1 MHILTVRDSVGVDHL
16 DEIHVIGGNCLK
28 GSITV
33 QGSKNTVLPI
43 MAASLLQ
50 REICVLRG
58 CPRILD
64 VCYMEEILHILGVVT
79 WWKGHDLYLDCSK
92 VCGMEIAS
100 EYTGRM
106 RCSVILLGALL
117 GRNQRGVIGYPG
129 GCVIGKRPI
138 DLHLYALKSLGAI
151 ISEKNGKIQ
160 ADCKK
165 LKGQEINFPDRS
177 VGATEQALLAAV
189 LAEGE
194 TVLRNC
200 AREPEITWLC
210 RFLQKM
216 GARIC
221 HEKEGCIRVQGVTSL
236 HGTEML
242 IPADRIVTGTY
253 LCAAAASR
261 GSVTVENAPEGE
273 MEAFLEVYRKMGGQ
287 CRRVGGKLIVNGK
300 NTGFPLEL
308 LETEVYPGFPTDLQ
322 SPAMAVLATIPG
334 VSRIRE
340 KIFEDRY
347 KTASWLC
354 KMGAQIQIRDGV
366 AVIYGGQPLTG
377 CTVEAEELR
386 GGAALV
392 IAALAAQGITRIR
405 GCCFIERGY
414 EHICE
419 DLTALGGLLIK
430 DRGTL

>member
-1 MHILTVRDSVGVDHL
+1 MFFQ
-16 DEIHVIGGNCLK
+16 K
-28 GSITV
+28 
-33 QGSKNTVLPI
+33 
-43 MAASLLQ
+43 
-50 REICVLRG
+50 
-58 CPRILD
+58 
-64 VCYMEEILHILGVVT
+64 
-79 WWKGHDLYLDCSK
+79 
-92 VCGMEIAS
+92 
-100 EYTGRM
+100 
-106 RCSVILLGALL
+106 
-117 GRNQRGVIGYPG
+117 
-129 GCVIGKRPI
+129 
-138 DLHLYALKSLGAI
+138 
-151 ISEKNGKIQ
+151 
-160 ADCKK
+160 
-165 LKGQEINFPDRS
+165 RS
-177 VGATEQALLAAV
+177 VGATEQGILAAV
-189 LAEGE
+189 LAEGK
-194 TVLRNC
+194 TVLNGC
-200 AREPEITWLC
+200 ACEPEIYWLC
-210 RFLQKM
+210 HYLTGM
-216 GARIC
+216 GAKIRIR
-221 HEKEGCIRVQGVTSL
+221 ENGCICIEGVEKL
-236 HGTEML
+236 EAGDGC
-242 IPADRIVTGTY
+242 IPPDRIVAGTY
-253 LCAAAASR
+253 LMAAAATR
-261 GSVTVENAPEGE
+261 GEIILENPPLEE
-273 MEAFLEVYRKMGGQ
+273 MDGILDVYRKMGGQ

-322 SPAMAVLATIPG
+322 SPAMAVLVTIPG

>member
-1 MHILTVRDSVGVDHL
+1 M
-16 DEIHVIGGNCLK
+16 DEIHVMGGSSLS
-28 GSITV
+28 GEISI
-33 QGSKNTVLPI
+33 QGSKNAALPM
-43 MAASLLQ
+43 MAASLMH
-50 REICVLRG
+50 RGTSVLRG
-58 CPRILD
+58 CPGISD
-64 VCYMEEILHILGVVT
+64 VFCMEEILKSLGAVT
-79 WWKGHDLYLDCSK
+79 RWKGHDLYLDCTDADQTEVS
-92 VCGMEIAS
+92 ALF
-100 EYTGRM
+100 TGRM
-106 RCSVILLGALL
+106 RSSVILLAAVL
-117 GRNQRGVIGYPG
+117 GRNKVCRIGYPG
-129 GCVIGKRPI
+129 GCTIGKRPI
-138 DLHLYALKSLGAI
+138 DLHLMALKELGAEI
-151 ISEKNGKIQ
+151 EENSSYIYACCNGFR
-160 ADCKK
+160 
-165 LKGQEINFPDRS
+165 GTEIVFGKSS
-177 VGATEQALLAAV
+177 VGATQQAILAAV

-194 TVLRNC
+194 TILKNC
-200 AREPEITWLC
+200 AGEPEVVWLC
-210 RFLQKM
+210 RYLRSM
-216 GARIC
+216 GAEISGEGKPEIRI
-221 HEKEGCIRVQGVTSL
+221 RGVRELSAGDF
-236 HGTEML
+236 H
-242 IPADRIVTGTY
+242 IPPDRIVAGTY
-253 LCAAAASR
+253 MCAAA
-261 GSVTVENAPEGE
+261 VTKSEIRLRRVPLEE
-273 MEAFLEVYRKMGGQ
+273 MKAFLDVYRKMGGQ

>member
-1 MHILTVRDSVGVDHL
+1 MNIMIFADQ
-16 DEIHVIGGNCLK
+16 E
-28 GSITV
+28 
-33 QGSKNTVLPI
+33 SK
-43 MAASLLQ
+43 LL
-50 REICVLRG
+50 
-58 CPRILD
+58 
-64 VCYMEEILHILGVVT
+64 Y
-79 WWKGHDLYLDCSK
+79 
-92 VCGMEIAS
+92 
-100 EYTGRM
+100 EYYDPEQM
-106 RCSVILLGALL
+106 
-117 GRNQRGVIGYPG
+117 
-129 GCVIGKRPI
+129 KDI
-138 DLHLYALKSLGAI
+138 DLI
-151 ISEKNGKIQ
+151 ISCGDLPPEYLTFFATLCHAPLLYVKGNHDGKY
-160 ADCKK
+160 
-165 LKGQEINFPDRS
+165 
-177 VGATEQALLAAV
+177 EQK
-189 LAEGE
+189 
-194 TVLRNC
+194 
-200 AREPEITWLC
+200 PP
-210 RFLQKM
+210 
-216 GARIC
+216 
-221 HEKEGCIRVQGVTSL
+221 EGCICIEGVEKL
-236 HGTEML
+236 EAGDDR
-242 IPADRIVTGTY
+242 IPPDRIVAGTY
-253 LCAAAASR
+253 LMAAAATR
-261 GSVTVENAPEGE
+261 GEIILENPPLEE
-273 MEAFLEVYRKMGGQ
+273 MGGILDVYRKMGGQ

-354 KMGAQIQIRDGV
+354 KMGAQIRDGV